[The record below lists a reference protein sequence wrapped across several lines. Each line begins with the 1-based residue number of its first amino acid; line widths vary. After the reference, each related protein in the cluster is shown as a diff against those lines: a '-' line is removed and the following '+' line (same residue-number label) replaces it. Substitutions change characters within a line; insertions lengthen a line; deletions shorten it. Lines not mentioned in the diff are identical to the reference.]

1 MPQKFTYLPLT
12 MRDNITFGQGD
23 TSEAALLAAC
33 EASGAAEMLPGLRS
47 SLNTLLTREWF
58 GGQQLSGGQWQRL
71 VLNRAFH
78 RQAALLVMD
87 EPTAA
92 LDARAE
98 HRIFAGLREP
108 AKDRAILLIMRRL
121 TNVAVA
127 DRIVV
132 LKQSRQVA

>member
-1 MPQKFTYLPLT
+1 
-12 MRDNITFGQGD
+12 
-23 TSEAALLAAC
+23 
-33 EASGAAEMLPGLRS
+33 MLPGLRS
-47 SLNTLLTREWF
+47 GLNTLLTSEWF

-71 VLNRAFH
+71 VLTRAFH

-98 HRIFAGLREP
+98 HRIFAGLREL
-108 AKDRAILLIMRRL
+108 AKDRAILLITHRL

-132 LKQSRQVA
+132 LDEGRIVQEGTYAQLTQEPGLFRTLWELQRRMSGVAS